1 MEENTTMTDQA
12 TTQAENVGNEAQGPA
27 AEGKNERL
35 FTQEEVNGFIQA
47 RVSQMKRQAAKEAQS
62 EYEQKL
68 RDIQDREMK
77 LLVKEKLSDRGMPKE
92 LADVIT
98 CADAND
104 LESKLDAIQRI
115 YGGGKAAAN
124 TESQALSGFRPIG
137 AGPGDKN
144 AHHDDPVRKAMGLD

>member
-12 TTQAENVGNEAQGPA
+12 NTQAENVGNEAQGPA
-27 AEGKNERL
+27 AEGKGERL

-68 RDIQDREMK
+68 QEIQGREMK
-77 LLVKEKLSDRGMPKE
+77 LLVKEKLSDRGMPKD

-98 CADAND
+98 CADEQD
-104 LESKLDAIQRI
+104 LESKLDALQRI
-115 YGGGKAAAN
+115 YGGGKTAAN
-124 TESQALSGFRPIG
+124 TESQPLSGFRPIG

-144 AHHDDPVRKAMGLD
+144 VCPDDPVRKAMGLD